1 MFLTAGK
8 VQSIATIFC
17 FIAPNSNFSHDKD
30 KKNFGTQI
38 FFAPK
43 TSIN

>member
-8 VQSIATIFC
+8 VQSIAVNFC

-30 KKNFGTQI
+30 KKKIGKQT
-38 FFAPK
+38 FFQKK